1 VLLAKT
7 ADKKN
12 LPVLAQWEAKNQAE
26 CYEED
31 PLEITTPG
39 GSYKFFKKLAVEMAL
54 SAKLSSM
61 EG

>member
-1 VLLAKT
+1 VLAKT
-7 ADKKN
+7 TGKKN

-39 GSYKFFKKLAVEMAL
+39 GSYKFFKGLAVDMSFRSHVA
-54 SAKLSSM
+54 
-61 EG
+61 